1 MKLNGIGAAKG
12 LAVGPVVVLRELPV
26 VEHKY
31 IEPNEIQNERKRLVK
46 ALECVGSELMELKS
60 RLALELQGIIKAQ
73 ILFLEDPELK
83 SEIDIYLSQ
92 GKNVEWA
99 VEAAIDEYVQA
110 MMLLKNDYLKERAE
124 DVKDFKRRV
133 LAALMGVS
141 ASGVRITQPS
151 ILIAKDL
158 PPSEIIGLD
167 VSLVLGFITEQ
178 GGPTSH
184 SAIIARAA
192 GIPAMVGVINLL
204 NSIENGDIVVLNA
217 NSEEIWVNPPNNIR
231 ISYEAKVE
239 DNNRQLLIAKSTK
252 DLKTVTLDD
261 REVELAANIGGPQ
274 DAASALEWGAK
285 GVGLFRTE
293 LLYMQKNELPS
304 EEVQYTAYKE
314 VAERFAP
321 DYVIFRTL
329 DIGGDKALP
338 YLQMPLEDN
347 PFLGYRALRL
357 CLDRPDLFKTQL
369 RAILRAGQH
378 GNIKIMFPMVATLN
392 ELRQAKAILNETAS
406 QLGIV
411 KLPEIGIMVE
421 IPSAA
426 VMAGAFAKEV
436 DFFSIGSNDLIQ
448 YTMAADRGNKSVSY
462 LYQHLEPSVLNLVD
476 MIIKAAHNAGK
487 WVGMCGEMAGD
498 PEAIPFL
505 LGLGLDEFSM
515 GTSAIPKA
523 RELIRSLSYSECQ
536 ELSKLALACSSVA
549 EVQALIPGI
558 VRGQIS

>member
-1 MKLNGIGAAKG
+1 MKLNGIVAAKG
-12 LAVGPVVVLRELPV
+12 LAVGSAVVLSELPF
-26 VEHKY
+26 VEQKN
-31 IEPNEIQNERKRLVK
+31 IQQNEIPTERKRLVK
-46 ALECVGSELMELKS
+46 ALESVRSELEELKG
-60 RLALELQGIIKAQ
+60 RLSPELQGIIRAQ

-83 SEIDIYLSQ
+83 SEIDLYLSQ

-99 VEAAIDEYVQA
+99 VEKAIDEYVQA
-110 MMLLKNDYLKERAE
+110 IALLQNDYLKERAE
-124 DVKDFKRRV
+124 DVKDFKRRL
-133 LAALMGVS
+133 LAALMGMP
-141 ASGVRITQPS
+141 ASGVHISQPS
-151 ILIAKDL
+151 ILIAKNL

-192 GIPAMVGVINLL
+192 GIPAMVGVMGLFH
-204 NSIENGDIVVLNA
+204 SIKNGDIVVLNA
-217 NSEEIWVNPPNNIR
+217 TSEEILINPPNDIR
-231 ISYEAKVE
+231 ISYEAKIKE
-239 DNNRQLLIAKSTK
+239 NTRLLLLAKSKK
-252 DLKTVTLDD
+252 DLNTVTTDK
-261 REVELAANIGGPQ
+261 REVELAANIGGSQ
-274 DAASALEWGAK
+274 DVASALEWGAK
-285 GVGLFRTE
+285 GAGLFRTE
-293 LLYMQKNELPS
+293 LLYMQKDELPS
-304 EEVQYTAYKE
+304 EEVQYAAYKE

-321 DYVIFRTL
+321 DCVIFRTL

-338 YLQMPLEDN
+338 YLHIPLEEN

-392 ELRQAKAILNETAS
+392 ELRQAKAILYETAS
-406 QLGIV
+406 ELDMTQ
-411 KLPEIGIMVE
+411 LPEIGIMVE

-426 VMAGAFAKEV
+426 LMASAFANEV

-462 LYQHLEPSVLNLVD
+462 LYQHLEPAVLNLIA

-536 ELSKLALACSSVA
+536 KLSKLALACSSVA
-549 EVQALIPGI
+549 EVQLLIPEI
-558 VRGQIS
+558 VRGQIR